1 MMAAKMSQDRF
12 VPAGRG
18 RNSATP
24 SSLRLPEREGW
35 VWSRWRIARK
45 KATGFAF
52 ISPFLLIFG
61 VFSIWPDIDSLVL
74 SFEQYAGFG
83 PTRPVGLG
91 NYRALLRYSA
101 FWTEVE
107 NTLFYWLAH
116 AVIVIPLAFV
126 TALILRSKLINGAK
140 FWKPLIFLPQVM
152 SVVAVSLVWQT
163 LFSTQYGVI
172 NSVFGIH
179 VAWLTDYSIARWI
192 VVLLLVWQGLGF
204 WFVVFLAGLT
214 AVDPA
219 IIEAAI
225 IDGAGVLRRTISVV
239 VPLMRRVILFAVIID
254 AIGSMS
260 LYTQPNVLLGG
271 SGMANPSVSTLSNL
285 EVGNLQAGV
294 FGQSAAAGWLLFVL
308 TMVAT
313 AVVFGGNW
321 LLGGRSSKGGLIAR
335 RRNRTRRLDA
345 AGAVGAVE
353 AEP

>member
-1 MMAAKMSQDRF
+1 
-12 VPAGRG
+12 
-18 RNSATP
+18 
-24 SSLRLPEREGW
+24 
-35 VWSRWRIARK
+35 
-45 KATGFAF
+45 
-52 ISPFLLIFG
+52 
-61 VFSIWPDIDSLVL
+61 
-74 SFEQYAGFG
+74 
-83 PTRPVGLG
+83 
-91 NYRALLRYSA
+91 
-101 FWTEVE
+101 
-107 NTLFYWLAH
+107 
-116 AVIVIPLAFV
+116 
-126 TALILRSKLINGAK
+126 
-140 FWKPLIFLPQVM
+140 M